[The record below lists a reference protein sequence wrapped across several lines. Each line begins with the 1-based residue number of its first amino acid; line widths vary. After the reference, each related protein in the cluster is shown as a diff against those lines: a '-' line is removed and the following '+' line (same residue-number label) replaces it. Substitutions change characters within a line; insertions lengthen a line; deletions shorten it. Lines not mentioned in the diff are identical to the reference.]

1 MKLSTGILAALATT
15 GDAAITC
22 DGTTQLFE
30 VSCDATNGFS
40 VVVNAACRNKYFTMV
55 DFANSFLWK
64 DSTVTSMAV
73 PAGSAAADVVANAAA
88 CTSGGNPVSFKP
100 ASSGIT
106 DSQNAAA
113 FGWTVPLSCAAATQN
128 PSAGGANE
136 YLTYD
141 LYWNSQFTDGQDN
154 MYQLGQVKF
163 SCRIDPY
170 QEDAGVVTITEDT
183 AVTDPAQQYLN
194 IAASIDLKVNKAV
207 FDGGSPQDEAT
218 FASGSPVLVDSGANT
233 PVYGQAITYAAA
245 NAATLGDYM
254 ELKLEPVGAST
265 VLTDFAVSLTKC
277 WASRQA
283 LPATDDTNANSAT
296 QTGTNYYPD
305 TSNAAGA
312 ADEFVF
318 FDDFCPLYPSWVGPN
333 PVGTGGYL
341 NEEWGGASSLH
352 AVHFRQFGF
361 NADQAAYATN
371 TGASIYYHCFVKIC
385 DKSTAATCS
394 TTTLTGATTSCSATK
409 FAAPTR
415 RRRDLIKREAE
426 EEATQLDAPEVSIQ
440 GDCEGDA
447 VCVNEVAEE
456 AAQEAV
462 EEAAGEDVADAV
474 NDVVEEV
481 VEAVEEAV
489 EQAIEQEVESG
500 VAQTTLTLAAVTLAL
515 LN

>member
-1 MKLSTGILAALATT
+1 MGTRTGKSVFVVNIMKLSTGILAALATT
-15 GDAAITC
+15 GDAAIAC

-73 PAGSAAADVVANAAA
+73 PTGSAAADVDANAAA

-100 ASSGIT
+100 ATSGIK
-106 DSQNAAA
+106 DSTGTAAT

-128 PSAGGANE
+128 KPTGANE

-141 LYWNSQFTDGQDN
+141 LYWNSQFNDGQDN

-183 AVTDPAQQYLN
+183 AVTDPAQQYLD
-194 IAASIDLKVNKAV
+194 IAASINLAVNKAV
-207 FDGGSPQDEAT
+207 FDGGSPQDEAAL
-218 FASGSPVLVDSGANT
+218 ASGTAVLVDSGATT
-233 PVYGQAITYAAA
+233 PVYGQAITYATAQ
-245 NAATLGDYM
+245 AATLGDYM

-277 WASRQA
+277 WASRQP
-283 LPATDDTNANSAT
+283 LPATDDTNAADST
-296 QTGTNYYPD
+296 KSGTNYYPD
-305 TSNAAGA
+305 TSTAAGA

-333 PVGTGGYL
+333 PAGTGGYL

-385 DKSTAATCS
+385 DKSTKATCS
-394 TTTLTGATTSCSATK
+394 TTTLTGAATSCSASR

-426 EEATQLDAPEVSIQ
+426 EEATQLDAPEVSVQ

-462 EEAAGEDVADAV
+462 G
-474 NDVVEEV
+474 
-481 VEAVEEAV
+481 
-489 EQAIEQEVESG
+489 
-500 VAQTTLTLAAVTLAL
+500 
-515 LN
+515 